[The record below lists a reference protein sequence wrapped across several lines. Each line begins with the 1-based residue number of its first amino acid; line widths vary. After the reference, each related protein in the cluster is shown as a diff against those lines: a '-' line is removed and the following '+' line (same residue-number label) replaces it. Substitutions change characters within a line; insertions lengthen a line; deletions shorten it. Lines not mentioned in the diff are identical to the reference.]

1 MRPPRNGCGPD
12 APNVEATCTALDT
25 RTRQGDGS
33 TINGTAVPLAVSI
46 IGADA
51 LHRLTLA
58 GYRVV
63 GVCRCCGAPLVNV
76 DSMARGLGP
85 VCAARIARAA

>member
-1 MRPPRNGCGPD
+1 MSPGTGCGPG
-12 APNVEATCTALDT
+12 VTSSEATCTT
-25 RTRQGDGS
+25 QTNTRQDAPS
-33 TINGTAVPLAVSI
+33 DRNGTAVPLAVTI

-58 GYRVV
+58 GYRVA

-76 DSMARGLGP
+76 DSVARGLGP
-85 VCAARIARAA
+85 VCSTRVVR